1 MASPGAAKDIP
12 TNLKLTDMMMPM
24 PEPKVIDGFQ
34 VDMFRVK
41 VEGLGDSPAQNI
53 ANLHHL
59 QSGAD
64 CYVATPADVTMSDA
78 EMANEAKVI
87 YGRLAAE
94 SRRFA
99 QLDLGKNESDPG
111 ELAKIHKCV
120 DKYATAPDAGSLAG
134 IRQEFKQLAQEFDIP
149 ESLSQI
155 DLAATW
161 EWQIKHDLK
170 KPTEDKF
177 DFKLIDGLAP
187 ADFKPTPLM
196 MQPEHEKNNYQ

>member
-1 MASPGAAKDIP
+1 MASQGGAKDIP
-12 TNLKLTDMMMPM
+12 TSLKLTDMMMPM
-24 PEPKVIDGFQ
+24 SEPKVIDGFQ

-41 VEGLGDSPAQNI
+41 VEGLDDSPAQNI

-59 QSGAD
+59 KSGAD
-64 CYVATPADVTMSDA
+64 CYVATEADVTMSDA
-78 EMANEAKVI
+78 EMAEEAKII
-87 YGRLAAE
+87 YSRLAAE

-99 QLDLGKNESDPG
+99 QLDSGKNESDPG
-111 ELAKIHKCV
+111 QLVVIHRCAA
-120 DKYATAPDAGSLAG
+120 KYASAPDAGSLAG

-170 KPTEDKF
+170 KPIGAPLVYKPIDGF
-177 DFKLIDGLAP
+177 NPDDFKVGPIL
-187 ADFKPTPLM
+187 
-196 MQPEHEKNNYQ
+196 MQPDNEKNKYH